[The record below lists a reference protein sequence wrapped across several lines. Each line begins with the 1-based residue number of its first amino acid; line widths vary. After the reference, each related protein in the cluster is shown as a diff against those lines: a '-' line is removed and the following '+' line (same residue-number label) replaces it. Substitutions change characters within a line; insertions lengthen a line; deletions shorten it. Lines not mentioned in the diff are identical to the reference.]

1 MRFKDQIV
9 LVTGGSRGI
18 GKAVSTA
25 FVREGAT
32 VLINYRS
39 DAEAAAKCL
48 EDLPAG
54 KHMAL
59 RADISDPEAVRAMA
73 DRAIEQFGRIDVL
86 VNNAGV
92 HYTHP
97 VDGVTYEEWQDRW
110 EKTLRT
116 NLLGAANLTFCVAQ
130 HMIARRN
137 GRIVM
142 VSSRG
147 AFRGEPGQPAYGAS
161 KAGLNAFGQSMALA
175 LAPYGIGVGIVAPGF
190 VETDLVADRLEGEE
204 GRSIRSQSPFNR
216 VASPEEIARA
226 VIFLADPDSVWTS
239 GAILDVN
246 GASYLRC

>member
-1 MRFKDQIV
+1 MRFKDQVV
-9 LVTGGSRGI
+9 LITGGSRGI

-25 FVREGAT
+25 FARDGAT
-32 VLINYRS
+32 VIINYRA

-48 EDLPAG
+48 VDLPAG
-54 KHMAL
+54 EHTAL
-59 RADISDPEAVRAMA
+59 RADISNPEAVRAMV
-73 DRAIEQFGRIDVL
+73 DRAVEQFGRIDVL

-97 VDGVTYEEWQDRW
+97 IDEVSYGEWRECWQ
-110 EKTLRT
+110 KTLQT
-116 NLLGAANLTFCVAQ
+116 NLMGAANLTFCVVQ
-130 HMIARRN
+130 HMIARRT
-137 GRIVM
+137 GRIIM

-161 KAGLNAFGQSMALA
+161 KAGINAFGQSMALA
-175 LAPYGIGVGIVAPGF
+175 LAPYGISVGIVAPGF

-216 VASPEEIARA
+216 VARPAEIAHA
-226 VIFLADPDSVWTS
+226 VLFLADPDSVWTS

-246 GASYLRC
+246 GASYLRS